1 LKLEEEMSI
10 LKQVETKPDTVVSDE
25 VTVETK
31 PDTEVRNE
39 ATFVELKKSKK
50 SKKIV
55 KVSKTRP
62 DFPVKVDPKHNTSKK
77 LKFKLKQE
85 NTDYEEEDIIELD
98 LQSWF

>member
-1 LKLEEEMSI
+1 MRYQGQE
-10 LKQVETKPDTVVSDE
+10 
-25 VTVETK
+25 
-31 PDTEVRNE
+31 
-39 ATFVELKKSKK
+39 
-50 SKKIV
+50 KKIV

-77 LKFKLKQE
+77 LKFKSKQE